1 MKRIVQIPV
10 REETK
15 VEWEEEKGA
24 RMVWGRGRDNKG
36 CRGGIK
42 GIKDKSSREKRDND
56 RDE

>member
-1 MKRIVQIPV
+1 MQIPV